1 MMLSRIKT
9 SLVARPGKR
18 IEGGARTKQA
28 AVAVVIRP
36 NLDVLFIRR
45 AVHEG
50 DPWSGHMALPGGR
63 RDPSD
68 PSLDAV
74 ARRETREEVGVD
86 LGFAMGLGRL
96 NDLASPG
103 RTPSMVVSP
112 FVYALDSDPQVT
124 IEPTE
129 VAAHYWFGLQRLV
142 DGEGRSTFRYV
153 HEGRTLDLPCVDL
166 DGQRI
171 WGITLGIVDELVGRL
186 QREPR

>member
-1 MMLSRIKT
+1 MLSRLKT
-9 SLVARPGKR
+9 SLMARPGKR
-18 IEGGARTKQA
+18 IDGGEQTRQA

-45 AVHEG
+45 AVHEN

-86 LGFAMGLGRL
+86 LRSAKGLGRL
-96 NDLASPG
+96 DDLASPG

-112 FVYALDSDPQVT
+112 FVYALDANPQVT
-124 IEPTE
+124 IEPAE
-129 VAAHYWFGLQRLV
+129 VAAHYWFGLRRLME
-142 DGEGRSTFRYV
+142 GEGRSTFRYL
-153 HEGRTLDLPCVDL
+153 HDGRHLELPCIDL

-171 WGITLGIVDELVGRL
+171 WGITLGIVDELVARL
-186 QREPR
+186 NADPR

>member
-1 MMLSRIKT
+1 MMLSRLKT
-9 SLVARPGKR
+9 SLAARPGKR
-18 IEGGARTKQA
+18 IEGGERTKQA

-63 RDPSD
+63 RDPTD

-86 LGFAMGLGRL
+86 LRGARGLGRID
-96 NDLASPG
+96 DLASPG
-103 RTPSMVVSP
+103 RTPGMVVSP
-112 FVYALDSDPQVT
+112 FVYALDADPEVT

-142 DGEGRSTFRYV
+142 DGEGRSAFRYV
-153 HEGRTLDLPCVDL
+153 HDGRPLSLPCIDL

-171 WGITLGIVDELVGRL
+171 WGITLGIVDDLVGRL
-186 QREPR
+186 TSDPR